1 LRRSKKILLLS
12 QFLPPETM
20 AAANRLDVMAKK
32 LAEHYE
38 VCVVTLQPSY
48 PSASFFSTF
57 PLERHDRPLP
67 YEIKRVSS
75 FHPHKGGL
83 LVRAVREHVMAL
95 RLMCRAALLPADIV
109 LVSTP
114 SMFLGPAA
122 LVLAWSKRA
131 RFVWDVRDVTWN
143 YAKEVRRFSPVI
155 TVGLRALQRY
165 MLFVLRQADLLVG
178 ATPGITKLLITSG
191 FAPEKAITVPNGTS
205 EDVLAAA
212 HKAVSADMRSR
223 RPRIVYAGLI
233 GYNMGLGVLL
243 DVAGALPEVDFILAG
258 EGPELPLLKAR
269 VRKSG
274 ITNVSFRGY
283 LGRENLMEVYSE
295 SDILFAKV
303 RSTPTLDATAVPSKL
318 FEYMATG
325 RPLVYAGSGA
335 AVEFLEGIG
344 CALIVPPEDPD
355 AIAVAIGRLLNNPD
369 LRHTLGCKG
378 KEFVQRNYRREQSME
393 VLARELQE
401 RFGC

>member
-12 QFLPPETM
+12 QFLAPETM

-57 PLERHDRPLP
+57 PLERHDRTLP
-67 YEIKRVSS
+67 YEIKRASS

-95 RLMCRAALLPADIV
+95 RLMSRAAFLPADIV
-109 LVSTP
+109 LVSSP

-143 YAKEVRRFSPVI
+143 YAKEVRRFSPVM
-155 TVGLRALQRY
+155 TVGLRALERY

-178 ATPGITKLLITSG
+178 ATPGITRLLITSG
-191 FAPEKAITVPNGTS
+191 FAPEKAITVPNGVS
-205 EDVLAAA
+205 EAVLAVAHTAA
-212 HKAVSADMRSR
+212 SGDT
-223 RPRIVYAGLI
+223 RPTRPKIVYAGLI
-233 GYNMGLGVLL
+233 GYNQGIGVLL
-243 DVAGALPEVDFILAG
+243 NVAEALPEADFVLAG
-258 EGPELPLLKAR
+258 EGPELPLLKAQ

-283 LGRENLMEVYSE
+283 LSRENLMEVYSE

-325 RPLVYAGSGA
+325 RPLVYAGRGV
-335 AVEFLEGIG
+335 AVEFLEKIG
-344 CALIVPPEDPD
+344 CALIVPPEDPE
-355 AIAVAIGRLLNNPD
+355 AIAAAIRRLLSD
-369 LRHTLGCKG
+369 LELRRALGCKG
-378 KEFVQRNYRREQSME
+378 KEFVQRNYRREKSME
-393 VLARELQE
+393 VLAHELQE